1 MTIASSSPPFRRRG
15 DGVLAA
21 VFIAP
26 AMLGFLVFLLW
37 PTLRGI
43 YLSFTRFNLLTPA
56 EWVGLD
62 NYVRMVNDPI
72 FWDSLTVTVEYVVLN
87 IAVQTVAALA
97 IAVLLQR
104 LTQSA
109 LLRGIVLTPYLM
121 SNVVAGLVWLWI
133 LDTQLGIGN
142 EIIGALGVDR
152 VPFLADET
160 WAIPT
165 IALINVWRHVGYTAL
180 LLFAGLQAIPNDV
193 YEAARVDGAS
203 EWRMFW
209 RVTMPLLR
217 PVLAVVL
224 IMTVIG
230 SFQVFDTVAVT
241 TAGGPANATNVL
253 QFYIYGSAFG
263 RFQFGYASAMSVA
276 LLVVLSAITVLQ
288 YRLTRA
294 LPERPRLT
302 EGRHRHGCRDD
313 HFDATGFDT
322 DTDSGR
328 SAGEARV
335 LRRAGRRLDR
345 DGSDRAHHPA
355 AVLLDPAH
363 RALLQRRAQRGPRE
377 PAARRSHRQRLR
389 TGPRSAVR
397 RGGDRTGRGLPAG
410 WTSGGICSTR

>member
-1 MTIASSSPPFRRRG
+1 MTIASSSPPSRLPVGGAEGARTTPRTRKVKAREGGG
-15 DGVLAA
+15 DGRLAA
-21 VFIAP
+21 VFLAP
-26 AMLGFLVFLLW
+26 ALLGFLVFLLW

-62 NYVRMVNDPI
+62 NYDRMVHDPI
-72 FWDSLTVTVEYVVLN
+72 FWDSLRVTVVYVVIN
-87 IAVQTVAALA
+87 IGVQTVSALA

-109 LLRGIVLTPYLM
+109 VLRGIVLTPYLM
-121 SNVVAGLVWLWI
+121 SNVVAGIVWLWV

-142 EIIGALGVDR
+142 EIIAGLGFDR
-152 VPFLADET
+152 IPFLNDET

-180 LLFAGLQAIPNDV
+180 LLFAGLQAIPNDM
-193 YEAARVDGAS
+193 YEAAKVDGAS

-209 RVTMPLLR
+209 RITLPLLR

-241 TAGGPANATNVL
+241 TNGGPANATNVL

-288 YRLTRA
+288 YRITRA
-294 LPERPRLT
+294 
-302 EGRHRHGCRDD
+302 GQ
-313 HFDATGFDT
+313 T
-322 DTDSGR
+322 DLG
-328 SAGEARV
+328 
-335 LRRAGRRLDR
+335 
-345 DGSDRAHHPA
+345 
-355 AVLLDPAH
+355 
-363 RALLQRRAQRGPRE
+363 
-377 PAARRSHRQRLR
+377 
-389 TGPRSAVR
+389 
-397 RGGDRTGRGLPAG
+397 
-410 WTSGGICSTR
+410 

>member
-1 MTIASSSPPFRRRG
+1 MTIASSSPPARLPLRGAEGARTGPKTRRTRAREGQG
-15 DGVLAA
+15 DGPLAA
-21 VFIAP
+21 LFIAP
-26 AMLGFLVFLLW
+26 ALLGFLVFLLW

-72 FWDSLTVTVEYVVLN
+72 FWDSLKVTVEYVLIN
-87 IAVQTVAALA
+87 IGVQTVSALA

-109 LLRGIVLTPYLM
+109 VLRGIVLTPYLM
-121 SNVVAGLVWLWI
+121 SNVVAGIVWLWM

-142 EIIGALGVDR
+142 EILQGLGFDR
-152 VPFLADET
+152 IPFLADEQ

-180 LLFAGLQAIPNDV
+180 LLFAGLQAIPNDM
-193 YEAARVDGAS
+193 YEAAKVDGAS

-209 RVTMPLLR
+209 RITMPLLR

-253 QFYIYGSAFG
+253 QYYIYGSAFG

-276 LLVVLSAITVLQ
+276 LLIVLSAITFVQ

-294 LPERPRLT
+294 
-302 EGRHRHGCRDD
+302 GQ
-313 HFDATGFDT
+313 T
-322 DTDSGR
+322 DLG
-328 SAGEARV
+328 
-335 LRRAGRRLDR
+335 
-345 DGSDRAHHPA
+345 
-355 AVLLDPAH
+355 
-363 RALLQRRAQRGPRE
+363 
-377 PAARRSHRQRLR
+377 
-389 TGPRSAVR
+389 
-397 RGGDRTGRGLPAG
+397 
-410 WTSGGICSTR
+410 

>member
-1 MTIASSSPPFRRRG
+1 MTIASSSPPSRLPLGDATGAGTDRRTARRAAAREERG
-15 DGVLAA
+15 DGRLAA

-26 AMLGFLVFLLW
+26 ALLGFVVFLLW
-37 PTLRGI
+37 PTLRGV

-62 NYVRMVNDPI
+62 NYVRMVHDPI
-72 FWDSLTVTVEYVVLN
+72 FWDSMGVTVEYVLVN
-87 IAVQTVAALA
+87 IGVQTVSALA

-109 LLRGIVLTPYLM
+109 VLRGIVLTPYLM
-121 SNVVAGLVWLWI
+121 SNVVAGIVWLWI

-142 EIIGALGVDR
+142 EILAGLGLDR
-152 VPFLADET
+152 VPFLAGET
-160 WAIPT
+160 WAVPT

-180 LLFAGLQAIPNDV
+180 LLFAGLMAIPNDM
-193 YEAARVDGAS
+193 YEAAKVDGAS
-203 EWRMFW
+203 EWRMF
-209 RVTMPLLR
+209 RRITMPLLR

-253 QFYIYGSAFG
+253 QYYIYGAAFG

-294 LPERPRLT
+294 
-302 EGRHRHGCRDD
+302 GQ
-313 HFDATGFDT
+313 
-322 DTDSGR
+322 
-328 SAGEARV
+328 
-335 LRRAGRRLDR
+335 
-345 DGSDRAHHPA
+345 SD
-355 AVLLDPAH
+355 L
-363 RALLQRRAQRGPRE
+363 G
-377 PAARRSHRQRLR
+377 
-389 TGPRSAVR
+389 
-397 RGGDRTGRGLPAG
+397 
-410 WTSGGICSTR
+410 

>member
-1 MTIASSSPPFRRRG
+1 MTVASSPPSRLPVRDIEGTQPKPRTREKRERDGGGRG
-15 DGVLAA
+15 DGALAA
-21 VFIAP
+21 LFIAP

-62 NYVRMVNDPI
+62 NYVRMVKDPI
-72 FWDSLTVTVEYVVLN
+72 FWDSLTVTVEYVFIN
-87 IAVQTVAALA
+87 IGIQTVSALA

-109 LLRGIVLTPYLM
+109 VLRGIVLTPYLM
-121 SNVVAGLVWLWI
+121 SNVVAGIVWLWM

-142 EIIGALGVDR
+142 EIIAGLGFDR
-152 VPFLADET
+152 IPFLADET

-180 LLFAGLQAIPNDV
+180 LLFAGLQAIPGDM
-193 YEAARVDGAS
+193 YEAAKVDGAS

-209 RVTMPLLR
+209 RITMPLLR

-253 QFYIYGSAFG
+253 QYYIYGAAFG

-276 LLVVLSAITVLQ
+276 LLVVLSAITFVQ

-294 LPERPRLT
+294 
-302 EGRHRHGCRDD
+302 GQ
-313 HFDATGFDT
+313 T
-322 DTDSGR
+322 DLG
-328 SAGEARV
+328 
-335 LRRAGRRLDR
+335 
-345 DGSDRAHHPA
+345 
-355 AVLLDPAH
+355 
-363 RALLQRRAQRGPRE
+363 
-377 PAARRSHRQRLR
+377 
-389 TGPRSAVR
+389 
-397 RGGDRTGRGLPAG
+397 
-410 WTSGGICSTR
+410 

>member
-1 MTIASSSPPFRRRG
+1 MTVASSPPSRLPVRDIEGTQPKPRIREKRERDGGGRG
-15 DGVLAA
+15 DGALAA
-21 VFIAP
+21 LFIAP

-62 NYVRMVNDPI
+62 NYVRMVKDPI
-72 FWDSLTVTVEYVVLN
+72 FWDSLTVTVEYVFIN
-87 IAVQTVAALA
+87 IGIQTVSALA

-109 LLRGIVLTPYLM
+109 ILRGVVLTPYLM
-121 SNVVAGLVWLWI
+121 SNVVAGIVWLWM

-142 EIIGALGVDR
+142 EIIAGLGFDR
-152 VPFLADET
+152 IPFLADET

-165 IALINVWRHVGYTAL
+165 IAVINVWRHVGYTAL
-180 LLFAGLQAIPNDV
+180 LLFAGLQAIPNDM
-193 YEAARVDGAS
+193 YEAAKVDGAS

-209 RVTMPLLR
+209 RITMPLLR

-253 QFYIYGSAFG
+253 QYYIYGAAFG

-276 LLVVLSAITVLQ
+276 LLVVLSAITFVQ

-294 LPERPRLT
+294 
-302 EGRHRHGCRDD
+302 GQ
-313 HFDATGFDT
+313 T
-322 DTDSGR
+322 DLG
-328 SAGEARV
+328 
-335 LRRAGRRLDR
+335 
-345 DGSDRAHHPA
+345 
-355 AVLLDPAH
+355 
-363 RALLQRRAQRGPRE
+363 
-377 PAARRSHRQRLR
+377 
-389 TGPRSAVR
+389 
-397 RGGDRTGRGLPAG
+397 
-410 WTSGGICSTR
+410 

>member
-1 MTIASSSPPFRRRG
+1 MTIASNSPPSRLPPSLGRTVTGSRPDRRPGAAESRG
-15 DGVLAA
+15 DGRLAA

-26 AMLGFLVFLLW
+26 ALLGFVVFLLW

-56 EWVGLD
+56 EWVGFD
-62 NYVRMVNDPI
+62 NYVRMAHDPI
-72 FWDSLTVTVEYVVLN
+72 FWSSLRVTVVYVVIN
-87 IAVQTVAALA
+87 IGVQTVSALA

-121 SNVVAGLVWLWI
+121 SNVVAGIVWLWI
-133 LDTQLGIGN
+133 LDTQLGVGN
-142 EIIGALGVDR
+142 EIVAALGLDR

-180 LLFAGLQAIPNDV
+180 LLFAGLQAIPNDM
-193 YEAARVDGAS
+193 YEAAKVDGAS

-209 RVTMPLLR
+209 RITMPLLR

-241 TAGGPANATNVL
+241 TRGGPADATNVL
-253 QFYIYGSAFG
+253 QYYIYGAAFG

-276 LLVVLSAITVLQ
+276 LLVVLSAITFVQ

-294 LPERPRLT
+294 
-302 EGRHRHGCRDD
+302 GQ
-313 HFDATGFDT
+313 T
-322 DTDSGR
+322 DLG
-328 SAGEARV
+328 
-335 LRRAGRRLDR
+335 
-345 DGSDRAHHPA
+345 
-355 AVLLDPAH
+355 
-363 RALLQRRAQRGPRE
+363 
-377 PAARRSHRQRLR
+377 
-389 TGPRSAVR
+389 
-397 RGGDRTGRGLPAG
+397 
-410 WTSGGICSTR
+410 

>member
-1 MTIASSSPPFRRRG
+1 MTIASSSPPSRLPLGGAKGAGTTSRTRRARSRENEG
-15 DGVLAA
+15 DGRLAA

-26 AMLGFLVFLLW
+26 AMLGFLAFLLW

-62 NYVRMVNDPI
+62 NYVRMVHDPI
-72 FWDSLTVTVEYVVLN
+72 FWESLGVTVEYVVIN
-87 IAVQTVAALA
+87 IGVQTVSALA

-109 LLRGIVLTPYLM
+109 VLRGIVLTPYLM
-121 SNVVAGLVWLWI
+121 SNVVAGIVWLWM

-142 EIIGALGVDR
+142 EIIAGIGADR
-152 VPFLADET
+152 IPFLADET
-160 WAIPT
+160 WATPT

-180 LLFAGLQAIPNDV
+180 LLFAGLMAIPNDM
-193 YEAARVDGAS
+193 YEAAKVDGAS

-209 RVTMPLLR
+209 RITMPLLR

-253 QFYIYGSAFG
+253 QYYIYGAAFG

-294 LPERPRLT
+294 
-302 EGRHRHGCRDD
+302 GQ
-313 HFDATGFDT
+313 
-322 DTDSGR
+322 
-328 SAGEARV
+328 
-335 LRRAGRRLDR
+335 
-345 DGSDRAHHPA
+345 SD
-355 AVLLDPAH
+355 L
-363 RALLQRRAQRGPRE
+363 G
-377 PAARRSHRQRLR
+377 
-389 TGPRSAVR
+389 
-397 RGGDRTGRGLPAG
+397 
-410 WTSGGICSTR
+410 

>member
-1 MTIASSSPPFRRRG
+1 MTIASNSPPSRLPLGDASGAGTKQRIRRAATRENQG
-15 DGVLAA
+15 DGRLAA
-21 VFIAP
+21 LFIAP
-26 AMLGFLVFLLW
+26 ALLGFAVFLLW

-43 YLSFTRFNLLTPA
+43 YLSFTRFNLLTPP

-72 FWDSLTVTVEYVVLN
+72 FWDSLWVTVEYVVIN
-87 IAVQTVAALA
+87 IGVQTVSALA

-109 LLRGIVLTPYLM
+109 WLRGIVLTPYLM

-142 EIIGALGVDR
+142 EIISALGVDR
-152 VPFLADET
+152 IAFLNDET

-180 LLFAGLQAIPNDV
+180 LLFAGLQAIPGDM
-193 YEAARVDGAS
+193 YEAAKVDGAS

-209 RVTMPLLR
+209 RITMPLLR

-253 QFYIYGSAFG
+253 QYYIYGSAFG

-294 LPERPRLT
+294 
-302 EGRHRHGCRDD
+302 GQ
-313 HFDATGFDT
+313 T
-322 DTDSGR
+322 DLG
-328 SAGEARV
+328 
-335 LRRAGRRLDR
+335 
-345 DGSDRAHHPA
+345 
-355 AVLLDPAH
+355 
-363 RALLQRRAQRGPRE
+363 
-377 PAARRSHRQRLR
+377 
-389 TGPRSAVR
+389 
-397 RGGDRTGRGLPAG
+397 
-410 WTSGGICSTR
+410 

>member
-1 MTIASSSPPFRRRG
+1 MTIASSSPPSRLPHRGTEGAWPEPDTDRGAGRENTG
-15 DGVLAA
+15 DGRLAA

-26 AMLGFLVFLLW
+26 ALVGFVVFLLW

-56 EWVGLD
+56 EWVGFA
-62 NYVRMVNDPI
+62 NYDRMIHDPI
-72 FWDSLTVTVEYVVLN
+72 FWESLKVTVEYVVVN
-87 IAVQTVAALA
+87 IGVQTVSALA

-104 LTQSA
+104 LTQSPV
-109 LLRGIVLTPYLM
+109 LRGIVLTPYLM

-133 LDTQLGIGN
+133 LDNQLGIGN
-142 EIIGALGVDR
+142 EIIAGLGFDR
-152 VPFLADET
+152 IPFLADET

-180 LLFAGLQAIPNDV
+180 LLFAGLMAIPNDM
-193 YEAARVDGAS
+193 YEAAKVDGAS

-209 RVTMPLLR
+209 RITMPLLR

-253 QFYIYGSAFG
+253 QFYIYQSAFG

-294 LPERPRLT
+294 
-302 EGRHRHGCRDD
+302 GQ
-313 HFDATGFDT
+313 T
-322 DTDSGR
+322 DLG
-328 SAGEARV
+328 
-335 LRRAGRRLDR
+335 
-345 DGSDRAHHPA
+345 
-355 AVLLDPAH
+355 
-363 RALLQRRAQRGPRE
+363 
-377 PAARRSHRQRLR
+377 
-389 TGPRSAVR
+389 
-397 RGGDRTGRGLPAG
+397 
-410 WTSGGICSTR
+410 

>member
-1 MTIASSSPPFRRRG
+1 MTIASSSPPSRLPLGGAEGARTKPRTGRARTRESGG
-15 DGVLAA
+15 DGRLAA

-26 AMLGFLVFLLW
+26 ALLGFVVFLLW

-43 YLSFTRFNLLTPA
+43 YLSFTRYNLLTPA

-62 NYVRMVNDPI
+62 NYVRMVHDPI
-72 FWDSLTVTVEYVVLN
+72 FWNSLEVTVEYVLIN
-87 IAVQTVAALA
+87 IGVQTVSALA

-121 SNVVAGLVWLWI
+121 ANVVAGIVWLWI

-142 EIIGALGVDR
+142 EIISGLGFDR
-152 VPFLADET
+152 IPFLADDT

-165 IALINVWRHVGYTAL
+165 VALINVWRHVGYTAL
-180 LLFAGLQAIPNDV
+180 LLFAGLQAIPNDM
-193 YEAARVDGAS
+193 YEAAKVDGAS

-209 RVTMPLLR
+209 RITMPLLR

-241 TAGGPANATNVL
+241 TLGGPANATNVL
-253 QFYIYGSAFG
+253 QYYIYGAAFG

-276 LLVVLSAITVLQ
+276 LLVVLSAITFVQ

-294 LPERPRLT
+294 
-302 EGRHRHGCRDD
+302 GQ
-313 HFDATGFDT
+313 T
-322 DTDSGR
+322 DLG
-328 SAGEARV
+328 
-335 LRRAGRRLDR
+335 
-345 DGSDRAHHPA
+345 
-355 AVLLDPAH
+355 
-363 RALLQRRAQRGPRE
+363 
-377 PAARRSHRQRLR
+377 
-389 TGPRSAVR
+389 
-397 RGGDRTGRGLPAG
+397 
-410 WTSGGICSTR
+410 